1 MKKVTIQQMRLI
13 DDHTINA
20 YGIPALVLMEHAGK
34 AVADET
40 LKLLNKKG
48 NKIAVFCGP
57 GNNGGDGLVA
67 ARWLHHYKKKVEVF
81 FVGDLAKASSETGL
95 NFTIIENRQIP
106 VHMIQD
112 NWPALKE
119 QIGHFNLVIDGLL
132 GTGTHGQ
139 IQGLYKNII
148 DYLNSNGVRIISID
162 IPSGLNADTGQ
173 PLGCCISAAMTV
185 TLGFPKI
192 GFSRPGAKKYTG
204 KVVVADIGLINDLFN
219 PRLSPRI

>member
-1 MKKVTIQQMRLI
+1 MKKVTVSQMKVI
-13 DDHTINA
+13 DHRTIHE
-20 YGIPALVLMEHAGK
+20 YGISALILMEHAGK

-40 LKLLNKKG
+40 FKLLTKKR
-48 NKIAVFCGP
+48 KKVAVFCGP

-67 ARWLHHYKKKVEVF
+67 ARWLHHYETEPEIF
-81 FVGDLAKASSETGL
+81 ILGDVAKFSLETRL
-95 NFTIIENRQIP
+95 NFDIIGNLRIP
-106 VHMIQD
+106 IHHIQD
-112 NWPALKE
+112 NWPALKK
-119 QIGHFNLVIDGLL
+119 QIGNFNLVIDGLL

-148 DYLNSNGVRIISID
+148 DDLNSNGVKIISID

-173 PLGCCISAAMTV
+173 PLGTCLSAAVTV

-204 KVVVADIGLINDLFN
+204 KVVVADIGLISDF
-219 PRLSPRI
+219 

>member
-1 MKKVTIQQMRLI
+1 MKKVTVSQMRAI
-13 DDHTINA
+13 DNRTINE
-20 YGIPALVLMEHAGK
+20 YGLSALVLMEHAGK

-40 LKLLNKKG
+40 LKLLNKKI
-48 NKIAVFCGP
+48 KKVAVFCGS

-67 ARWLHHYKKKVEVF
+67 ARWLHHYGIEVEVF
-81 FVGDLAKASSETGL
+81 FLGDPAKSSLETRL
-95 NFTIIENRQIP
+95 NFDITENLRIP
-106 VHMIQD
+106 LHRIQD
-112 NWPALKE
+112 NWPSLKE
-119 QIGHFNLVIDGLL
+119 QIGYFTLVIDGLL

-148 DYLNSNGVRIISID
+148 DDLNSNGVKIISID

-173 PLGCCISAAMTV
+173 PWGSCLSAAVTV

-204 KVVVADIGLINDLFN
+204 KVVVADIGLID
-219 PRLSPRI
+219 